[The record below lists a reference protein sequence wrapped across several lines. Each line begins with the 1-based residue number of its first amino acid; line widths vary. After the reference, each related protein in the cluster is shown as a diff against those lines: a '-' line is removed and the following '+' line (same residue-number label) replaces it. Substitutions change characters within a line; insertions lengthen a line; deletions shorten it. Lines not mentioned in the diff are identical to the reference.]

1 MPEQMTEDEFVTEL
15 EELFHSDDALFGE
28 VRTSTFRDSGL
39 LTMDQGLVVR
49 LSDGSEF
56 QLTVRRSA

>member
-15 EELFHSDDALFGE
+15 EELFLSDDSPFDE
-28 VRTSTFRDSGL
+28 VSTRTFRDAGL
-39 LTMDQGLVVR
+39 LTMADGLVVR
-49 LSDGSEF
+49 LADGSEF